1 MQTIRPFISAKM
13 RFFTVSTIAALA
25 AFVSAV
31 APNYSQSPSGN
42 PISLPGLGEQVPVGK
57 PYTITWQPTTPGTV
71 SLTLLRGPSN
81 NVTPLLNIA
90 QSIPNTGSFVWTPPT
105 TLQNDVTHYGLL
117 LVVDTTGQY
126 QYSVQFGISNPNG
139 GSPSSSSSCSSS
151 TGSSPPTSVPS
162 LSTYAATSA
171 TSLVTPSGTPTP
183 TSKPTVP
190 VVSPIQ
196 TPSQPSST
204 LQVAASSPPST
215 GSTTTPPS
223 TPSKSTS
230 GANHQVVGFSGIV
243 AAAGLAVF
251 LIL

>member
-1 MQTIRPFISAKM
+1 M

-71 SLTLLRGPSN
+71 SLTLVRGPSN

-117 LVVDTTGQY
+117 LVVDATGQY

-139 GSPSSSSSCSSS
+139 GYGGSPSSSSSGSSS

-183 TSKPTVP
+183 TSKPTGP
-190 VVSPIQ
+190 VVSPVQ
-196 TPSQPSST
+196 TPSQSSST

-215 GSTTTPPS
+215 ASTTTPPS

-230 GANHQVVGFSGIV
+230 GANHQVVGFSGII